1 MIGVENSVLTGRNIP
16 NLTCANQRYSI
27 PSQTD
32 QKTLMIG
39 LKNLSFIAR
48 LFIYI
53 KEKFTRKHAQPFSQI
68 LYKIDFQA
76 LSQMSLGYQENF
88 LVGIN
93 DKKIIHCLNSLKDYF
108 IYFKKQF
115 PLTFETKF
123 AKQSANLNKKPIQ
136 N

>member
-1 MIGVENSVLTGRNIP
+1 MIRVANSVLTGRNIP

-32 QKTLMIG
+32 QKTQITG

-53 KEKFTRKHAQPFSQI
+53 KEKFTRKHARPFSQI
-68 LYKIDFQA
+68 LYKFDPQA
-76 LSQMSLGYQENF
+76 LDLMKPEKEKNTL
-88 LVGIN
+88 I
-93 DKKIIHCLNSLKDYF
+93 SLKVGNQVYKLSNASEYLLYF
-108 IYFKKQF
+108 AQKFPETFASQF
-115 PLTFETKF
+115 
-123 AKQSANLNKKPIQ
+123 NHLNKKPSL